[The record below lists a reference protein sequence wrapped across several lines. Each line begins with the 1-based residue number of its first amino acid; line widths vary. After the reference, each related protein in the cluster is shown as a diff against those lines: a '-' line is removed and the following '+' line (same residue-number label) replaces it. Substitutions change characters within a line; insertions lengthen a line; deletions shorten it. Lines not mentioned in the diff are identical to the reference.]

1 MVKIVISLGEV
12 KPLGVKISI
21 RAHKAQF
28 RQVYQMFKMY
38 FISTPQA
45 VTERRRKG
53 RREEE
58 QEVMNHSKINMSTEF
73 VIAWEMHLDWRIA
86 VHGFHP
92 SPHPETLGVSLL
104 TDVDGHSST
113 RGCCRRN
120 KLRAAEGHS
129 VALFTFLGTRK
140 ARPQGPGG
148 V

>member
-1 MVKIVISLGEV
+1 MVKLVISLGEV
-12 KPLGVKISI
+12 KPQGVKISI

-28 RQVYQMFKMY
+28 RQMYQMFKMH
-38 FISTPQA
+38 FISTLQA

-53 RREEE
+53 RREKE

-73 VIAWEMHLDWRIA
+73 VIAWEMHLDRRSA

-92 SPHPETLGVSLL
+92 SPHPGTLGVSLL
-104 TDVDGHSST
+104 TDVDGHSNAW
-113 RGCCRRN
+113 GCCRRN
-120 KLRAAEGHS
+120 VLQAAEGHL